1 MQLKPTMSTL
11 ICLLMLLPPLSQ
23 SHAESYVGTWTA
35 EFKGTTFMWLDL
47 RMPNGALTGTI
58 SIGGMHV
65 DEKGN
70 VDAVRAPPD
79 KREPITDFAVV
90 NSRLTFTHKDGNDA
104 EHFEMRLLDAT
115 TAELRFVL
123 TREQQIELGV
133 NNVHPPKPVR
143 LKRVAR

>member
-1 MQLKPTMSTL
+1 MEVRVYALM
-11 ICLLMLLPPLSQ
+11 CLLMLVPSLSQ
-23 SHAESYVGTWTA
+23 SRAENYVGTWTA

-47 RMPNGALTGTI
+47 RMLNGALTGNV
-58 SIGGMHV
+58 SLGNMHV

-70 VDAVRAPPD
+70 VDAVRATPE
-79 KREPITDFAVV
+79 KREPVTDFAVID
-90 NSRLTFTHKDGNDA
+90 SRLTFTHKDGDDA

-123 TREQQIELGV
+123 TNAQRVELGV
-133 NNVHPPKPVR
+133 NGVHPPKPVR